1 MAYFGALSA
10 AAADAEPAERAG
22 TVAGGFVFEA
32 AVVGYD
38 AAGFGASGFLGGAFI

>member
-10 AAADAEPAERAG
+10 ADAEPAEG
-22 TVAGGFVFEA
+22 IVAGGFVFEPD

-38 AAGFGASGFLGGAFI
+38 AAGFGASGFFGGAFI